1 MEVIIEKSSGFC
13 FGVVSAID
21 LVEKELSNSSS
32 LYCLGEIV
40 HNDMEVER
48 LEKMGLKTISIEDMQ
63 ELRDTKVMI
72 RAHGEP
78 PSTYQLAKK
87 NNIEIID
94 ATCPIVLKLQKDV
107 HKAYLEAKD
116 NNGQILIFGKK
127 GHAEVIGLVGQCDGN
142 AIVISSK
149 EDLVGVDYTKPIYLF
164 SQTTMSKEK
173 FEIISQ
179 TIIQRAKENNPN
191 YINELNIKNSIC
203 KRVCSRTVDL
213 KAFAKEMDVV
223 LFVSGKKSSN
233 GQYLYNLCKE
243 ANPNTY
249 FISEIEEIKKEWL
262 ETANKVGITGATSTP
277 MWLMEEISEKVKNKK
292 CI

>member
-21 LVEKELSNSSS
+21 LVEKELLTSSS

-63 ELRDTKVMI
+63 KLRDTKVMI

-142 AIVISSK
+142 AIVISSV
-149 EDLVGVDYTKPIYLF
+149 EDLKDVDYTKPIYLF

-277 MWLMEEISEKVKNKK
+277 MWLMEEIKK
-292 CI
+292 TVEIRG

>member
-21 LVEKELSNSSS
+21 LVEKELLTSSS

-63 ELRDTKVMI
+63 KLRDTKVMI

-142 AIVISSK
+142 AIVISSQ

-249 FISEIEEIKKEWL
+249 FISEIEEIDYNWFK
-262 ETANKVGITGATSTP
+262 TANKVGITGATSTP
-277 MWLMEEISEKVKNKK
+277 MWLMEEIKK
-292 CI
+292 TVEIRG

>member
-21 LVEKELSNSSS
+21 LVEKELLTSSS

-78 PSTYQLAKK
+78 PSTYDLAKK

-107 HKAYLEAKD
+107 HKAYLEAKE
-116 NNGQILIFGKK
+116 NGGQILIFGKK

-142 AIVISSK
+142 AIVISSQ
-149 EDLVGVDYTKPIYLF
+149 EDLVDVDFTKPIYLF

-179 TIIQRAKENNPN
+179 TITQRAKENNPN
-191 YINELNIKNSIC
+191 YIKELNIKNSIC
-203 KRVCSRTVDL
+203 KRVCSRTDDL
-213 KAFAKEMDVV
+213 KEFAKEMDVV

-243 ANPNTY
+243 ANINTY

>member
-21 LVEKELSNSSS
+21 LVEKELLTSSS

-78 PSTYQLAKK
+78 PSTYDLAKK

-107 HKAYLEAKD
+107 HKAYLEAKE
-116 NNGQILIFGKK
+116 NGGQILIFGKK

-142 AIVISSK
+142 AIVISSQ

-213 KAFAKEMDVV
+213 KEFAKEMDVV

-277 MWLMEEISEKVKNKK
+277 MWLMEEISEKVKK
-292 CI
+292 

>member
-142 AIVISSK
+142 AIVISSQ

-203 KRVCSRTVDL
+203 KRVCSRIVDL

-243 ANPNTY
+243 ANPNTH

-277 MWLMEEISEKVKNKK
+277 MWLMEEIKK
-292 CI
+292 TVEIRG

>member
-21 LVEKELSNSSS
+21 LVEKELLTSSS

-78 PSTYQLAKK
+78 PSTYQLAKE

-142 AIVISSK
+142 AIVISSQ

-233 GQYLYNLCKE
+233 GQYLYNLCKV

-277 MWLMEEISEKVKNKK
+277 MWLMEKISEKVKNKK

>member
-21 LVEKELSNSSS
+21 LVEKELLTSSS

-78 PSTYQLAKK
+78 PSTYDLAKK

-107 HKAYLEAKD
+107 HKAYLEATE
-116 NNGQILIFGKK
+116 NGGQILIFGKK

-142 AIVISSK
+142 AIVISSQ
-149 EDLVGVDYTKPIYLF
+149 EDLVDVDFTKPIYLF

-179 TIIQRAKENNPN
+179 TITQRAKENNPN
-191 YINELNIKNSIC
+191 YIKELNIKNSIC
-203 KRVCSRTVDL
+203 KRVCSRTYDL
-213 KAFAKEMDVV
+213 KEFAKEMDVV

-243 ANPNTY
+243 ANINTY

>member
-78 PSTYQLAKK
+78 PSTYQLAKE

-107 HKAYLEAKD
+107 HKAYLDSKD

-142 AIVISSK
+142 AIVISSQ

-277 MWLMEEISEKVKNKK
+277 MWLMEEISEKVKGKK
-292 CI
+292 

>member
-21 LVEKELSNSSS
+21 LVEKELLTSSS

-78 PSTYQLAKK
+78 PSTYDLAKK

-213 KAFAKEMDVV
+213 KEFAKEMDVV